1 LPIRDV
7 PRPLPSAAVRSF
19 RLPAS
24 PARASALAG
33 AAVLLASA
41 LLSVLG
47 AAPGA
52 DVWARVELTAAAAV
66 AFAIAAASIRGSSGR
81 VRSVRRWI
89 AVAMAVWLTVEI
101 LRDVELA
108 IGWHWAL
115 APSTVVLAAVVPL
128 AGIIF
133 YAVVHGRLDRREEV
147 AFYLDAA
154 IVFLVVAG
162 LLVTLLGPSAIADP
176 HVAALL
182 AYAVFFAGL
191 TGAMV
196 LLHVTLQAELRLRG
210 GYLLL
215 AAAVLVGIGYF
226 VRLAGP
232 DGVVVSEAGVAS
244 HLVALGLVLVGIGT
258 ATWTDA
264 RDERLRY
271 ILLAERMRATL
282 PLMAVAITP
291 FLVVSAFATDGPET
305 IQLLNRAGVGLVLG
319 TVALRQS
326 VLLRERESAVHR
338 QVELGRDLAMAEARY
353 RALVERQMGIVYLAE
368 PGEHGRWH
376 YVSPQVETLLGY
388 SQDEWLADPTLW
400 AERIHPEDRERILS
414 DEARSATTPRSGSRV
429 WEYRMLARDGREVW
443 ILDDEAVTEVGAAG
457 LPTLVQGVLLDITE
471 RKRVEEALRVSEEQT
486 RLIIETAS
494 YAFVGM
500 DADGRVA
507 AWNQRAAATFGWSRA
522 DAMGRSLAELI
533 IPPESRAAHERGMAH
548 YLATGEGPILSKRV
562 EVNALHR
569 DGREFPVELTIWP
582 VRTNGTVQFNALVD
596 DITVRKQLEGQ
607 LRHQALHDALTG
619 LPNRI
624 LFADRLQHALD
635 RAKADPTLNL
645 AVFFVDLDDFK
656 TVNDSLGHT
665 AGDQL
670 LASVADRL
678 RASIRPEDT
687 AARFGG
693 DEFAL
698 LIEDAL
704 PSDPSTI
711 ASRLLE
717 GLSRQFEIDGKPV
730 SVRASVG
737 VSLSGPDGG
746 TPDEM
751 LRNADLAM
759 YLAKAR
765 GKNRHELYTPG
776 MHEQARRR
784 MDMKRALEE
793 AVADARLEV
802 HYQPVVHLA
811 DGSIVGIEALLRWR
825 APDEGFV
832 PLVEVIPLAE
842 ETGLIIPIGRF
853 VLQRA
858 CADLRTWQD
867 ELDLE
872 DGLSLA
878 VNVSPVQLEHGSL
891 VTDVER
897 ALGDAGLDA
906 GALVLELTESALTND
921 SLDTVR
927 TLRDLRARGV
937 RIALDDFGTGYSS
950 LARLRRF
957 SVDIVKIDRG
967 FVAAVGTERGDPLL
981 QSIIDLGRSLGMEVV
996 AEGIETAEQ
1005 RDGLLRR
1012 GASRGQGF
1020 YFSRP
1025 VPAATMGPL
1034 LSLGRLPLPRRRR
1047 RASAARSA

>member
-1 LPIRDV
+1 MR
-7 PRPLPSAAVRSF
+7 SADVRSLLGDLSVPM
-19 RLPAS
+19 RGVL
-24 PARASALAG
+24 
-33 AAVLLASA
+33 VLLAS
-41 LLSVLG
+41 VLG
-47 AAPGA
+47 LATVAGLLATPPGGDA
-52 DVWARVELTAAAAV
+52 WARVQLTSAAALGFAV
-66 AFAIAAASIRGSSGR
+66 SLAATRTASGR
-81 VRSVRRWI
+81 VRVVRGLITGAFACW
-89 AVAMAVWLTVEI
+89 AAGEL
-101 LRDVELA
+101 LRNLELA
-108 IGWHWAL
+108 ADLHVTP
-115 APSTVVLAAVVPL
+115 APSNLVLLPILGCAAATFVVS
-128 AGIIF
+128 IR
-133 YAVVHGRLDRREEV
+133 GRVERREEV

-154 IVFLVVAG
+154 IVFFSVTAVIVTLVAPVVIRSTHGAVMLTYATFFVSTAAAALLLDLTVRADRRMRGAYLILVGMVVIGAGYWFRLAPGEAG
-162 LLVTLLGPSAIADP
+162 LLPEAGLAGHLVSLGVLLG
-176 HVAALL
+176 
-182 AYAVFFAGL
+182 
-191 TGAMV
+191 
-196 LLHVTLQAELRLRG
+196 
-210 GYLLL
+210 
-215 AAAVLVGIGYF
+215 
-226 VRLAGP
+226 
-232 DGVVVSEAGVAS
+232 
-244 HLVALGLVLVGIGT
+244 ALGN

-264 RDERLRY
+264 ADDDPRYVRFAEALRAVLPLGAVATMP
-271 ILLAERMRATL
+271 ILLVA
-282 PLMAVAITP
+282 AVVLDA
-291 FLVVSAFATDGPET
+291 PEP
-305 IQLLNRAGVGLVLG
+305 IRLLNRAAVGLVLA
-319 TVALRQS
+319 TVAIRQS
-326 VLLRERESAVHR
+326 LLLRDRESAVSR
-338 QVELGRDLAMAEARY
+338 QVRLSRDLAIAEARY
-353 RALVERQMGIVYLAE
+353 RALVERQPGIVYLAE

-376 YVSPQVETLLGY
+376 YVSPQVETLLGFTP
-388 SQDEWLADPTLW
+388 SEWLADPTLW
-400 AERIHPEDRERILS
+400 ARQIHPGDRERILR
-414 DEARSATTPRSGSRV
+414 DEAVSASTPRTGSRA
-429 WEYRMLARDGREVW
+429 WEYRMVARDGREIW
-443 ILDDEAVTEVGAAG
+443 ILDDEAVTEVDVDGQ
-457 LPTLVQGVLLDITE
+457 PTMVQGVLLDITE

-494 YAFVGM
+494 HAFVGM

-507 AWNQRAAATFGWSRA
+507 AWNQRAAATFGWSR
-522 DAMGRSLAELI
+522 DEAMGRRLGDLI
-533 IPPESRAAHERGMAH
+533 IPPESRAAHERGLAH
-548 YLATGEGPILSKRV
+548 YLDSGEGPILSKRV
-562 EVNALHR
+562 EVTALHR
-569 DGREFPVELTIWP
+569 DGREFPIELTIWP
-582 VRTNGTVQFNALVD
+582 VRTGGTVRFNALVD

-635 RAKADPTLNL
+635 RANADPTLRL

-670 LASVADRL
+670 LAAVADRL

-687 AARFGG
+687 AARLGG
-693 DEFAL
+693 DEFAV
-698 LIEDAL
+698 LIEDGMPAE
-704 PSDPSTI
+704 PSTV
-711 ASRLLE
+711 ASRILE
-717 GLSRQFEIDGKPV
+717 QLSRPFEVDGKTV
-730 SVRASVG
+730 SVQASVG
-737 VSLSGPDGG
+737 VSLSGSDGT
-746 TPDEM
+746 TPDEL

-784 MDMKRALEE
+784 MDLKRMLEE

-802 HYQPVVHLA
+802 HYQPVVALA

-825 APDEGFV
+825 APDDQYV

-858 CADLRTWQD
+858 CADLRTWCD
-867 ELDLE
+867 ELELD
-872 DGLSLA
+872 DRLSLA

-906 GALVLELTESALTND
+906 GALVLEITESALTND

-927 TLRDLRARGV
+927 TLRDLRSRGV

-1005 RDGLLRR
+1005 RDGLLAR

-1025 VPAATMGPL
+1025 VPAAAMGPML
-1034 LSLGRLPLPRRRR
+1034 ALGRLPLPRRRR
-1047 RASAARSA
+1047 RATSARSA

>member
-1 LPIRDV
+1 M
-7 PRPLPSAAVRSF
+7 RPFRLLPSPVRA
-19 RLPAS
+19 L
-24 PARASALAG
+24 ALAG
-33 AAVLLASA
+33 AAVLLAA
-41 LLSVLG
+41 GLLSVLG
-47 AAPGA
+47 VAPGA
-52 DVWARVELTAAAAV
+52 DVWARVELTAAAVV
-66 AFAIAAASIRGSSGR
+66 AFLLAISSIRGTADR
-81 VRSVRRWI
+81 IRSVRRW
-89 AVAMAVWLTVEI
+89 VAAGMGVWLIVEV
-101 LRDVELA
+101 LRNVELA
-108 IGWHWAL
+108 IALHTGL
-115 APSTVVLAAVVPL
+115 APSSVVLAAVVPL
-128 AGIIF
+128 AGVLF
-133 YAVVHGRLDRREEV
+133 YTVVHGRVDRREEV

-154 IVFLVVAG
+154 IVFLALAG
-162 LLVTLLGPSAIADP
+162 LLATLLGPSAVEDQ
-176 HVAALL
+176 HSAAVL
-182 AYAVFFAGL
+182 AYGVFFAG
-191 TGAMV
+191 TTAAM
-196 LLHVTLQAELRLRG
+196 LLLYVTLRVELRLRG
-210 GYLLL
+210 AYLLL
-215 AAAVLVGIGYF
+215 LAVVLIGLGYL
-226 VRLAGP
+226 VRLAAP
-232 DGVVVSEAGVAS
+232 PEAVVSEAGLAS

-264 RDERLRY
+264 RDDRPRY
-271 ILLAERMRATL
+271 VALAQHIRSAL
-282 PLMAVAITP
+282 PLAAVATTP
-291 FLVVSAFATDGPET
+291 FLVIATIAMDAPEALKVLT
-305 IQLLNRAGVGLVLG
+305 RAGIGLVLG

-326 VLLRERESAVHR
+326 VLLRERESAVQR
-338 QVELGRDLAMAEARY
+338 EMELSRDLAMAEARY
-353 RALVERQMGIVYLAE
+353 RALVERQPGIVYLAE

-388 SQDEWLADPTLW
+388 TPEEWLADPTLW
-400 AERIHPEDRERILS
+400 ADRIHPDDRDRILR
-414 DEARSATTPRSGSRV
+414 DEARSAATPRSGSRV
-429 WEYRMLARDGREVW
+429 WEYRMLARDGREIW
-443 ILDDEAVTEVGAAG
+443 ILDDEAVTQVGAQG
-457 LPTLVQGVLLDITE
+457 LPSLVQGVLLDITE
-471 RKRVEEALRVSEEQT
+471 RKRVEDALRVSEEQT

-522 DAMGRSLAELI
+522 EAMGRTLAELI
-533 IPPESRAAHERGMAH
+533 IPPESRAAHERGLAH

-562 EVNALHR
+562 EVTALHR

-582 VRTNGTVQFNALVD
+582 VRTGGTVQFNALVD

-624 LFADRLQHALD
+624 LFTDRLQHALD
-635 RAKADPTLNL
+635 RAKADPTLKL

-670 LASVADRL
+670 LAAVADRL

-687 AARFGG
+687 AARLGG
-693 DEFAL
+693 DEFAV
-698 LIEDAL
+698 LIEDGL
-704 PSDPSTI
+704 PSDPSMI

-717 GLSRQFEIDGKPV
+717 GLGRQFEIDGKPV
-730 SVRASVG
+730 SVQASVG
-737 VSLSGPDGG
+737 VSLSGPDGS
-746 TPDEM
+746 TPDEL

-802 HYQPVVHLA
+802 HYQPVVALA
-811 DGSIVGIEALLRWR
+811 DGSIVGVEALLRWR

-842 ETGLIIPIGRF
+842 ETGLIMPIGRF

-858 CADLRTWQD
+858 CADLRTWRD
-867 ELDLE
+867 ELELE

-878 VNVSPVQLEHGSL
+878 VNVSPVQLEHGGL

-996 AEGIETAEQ
+996 AEGIETADQ

-1012 GASRGQGF
+1012 GAARGQGF

-1025 VPAATMGPL
+1025 VPAAAVGPM
-1034 LSLGRLPLPRRRR
+1034 LSLGRLPLPRRRG
-1047 RASAARSA
+1047 RAAAARSA